1 VVAEWGRAGRG
12 DPASEDSAAIG
23 GCRRSRLSAPTGDA
37 TPLGQYLS
45 PRLDYYFGGL
55 PQSAAS
61 TARPLRA
68 GAVAAAYSSSH
79 TERNSRDASGSLK
92 TLPLK
97 ASPTSYIGYERC

>member
-12 DPASEDSAAIG
+12 APASEYSAAIG

-45 PRLDYYFGGL
+45 PRLDYYLGGL
-55 PQSAAS
+55 AQSAAS

-97 ASPTSYIGYERC
+97 GRFPWGR